1 MAEEYRKVY
10 GLGAE
15 FSSAG
20 DLMHAAE
27 KIRDAGFRKWDVHTP
42 FPVHGMDKAMGL
54 GKSWLSAPVFIGGAT
69 GLLTAVALTC
79 IPSFSIYPLIVH
91 GKPVDWRTLPAF
103 FPIMFELTVLLSAFA
118 TIFTLL
124 VMTQLPR
131 WYHPVF
137 NWERFKR
144 VTDDG
149 FFLIIEAQDPKFNEA
164 RTRELL
170 EEIGGQHVTLIH
182 D

>member
-1 MAEEYRKVY
+1 MAEYRKVY

-15 FSSAG
+15 FDSAAS
-20 DLMHAAE
+20 LMHAAE
-27 KIRDAGFRKWDVHTP
+27 KIRDEGFTKWDVHTP

-54 GKSWLSAPVFIGGAT
+54 GKSWLSAPVLIGGST
-69 GLLTAVALTC
+69 GLLTAVLLTC
-79 IPSFSIYPLIVH
+79 IPSFALYPLIVD
-91 GKPVDWRTLPAF
+91 GKPYDWRTLPAF
-103 FPIMFELTVLLSAFA
+103 FPIMFELTVLFSAFTTVFA
-118 TIFTLL
+118 LL
-124 VMTQLPR
+124 IMNQLPK

-149 FFLIIEAQDPKFNEA
+149 FFIVVEA
-164 RTRELL
+164 RDTKFSESKTRELL
-170 EEIGGQHVTLIH
+170 EGIGGQHVTLIH